1 MATTEIQQLELS
13 SPAFEDDG
21 TIPAKYTCDGDG
33 INPPIEIH
41 NIPDD
46 AETLALIVED
56 PDAPGGV
63 FDHWLMWNIQPEDLI
78 EENTIPGISGNNSA
92 GKTGYHPPCP
102 PKGSHRYYFHV
113 YALDIELDLP
123 VHVSKKDLKKA
134 MESHILAEG
143 TIMGR
148 YERQGNNAAMDY

>member
-1 MATTEIQQLELS
+1 MATTAIQQLELT
-13 SPAFEDDG
+13 SPVFENDEN
-21 TIPAKYTCDGDG
+21 IPAKYTCDGDG
-33 INPPIEIH
+33 VNPPIMIN
-41 NIPDD
+41 NIPED

-78 EENTIPGISGNNSA
+78 EENTIPGISGTNSA

-102 PKGSHRYYFHV
+102 PNGSHRYYFHV
-113 YALDIELDLP
+113 YALDVELDLSP
-123 VHVSKKDLKKA
+123 QSLKEELKQA

-143 TIMGR
+143 VIMGR
-148 YERQGNNAAMDY
+148 YERPGK

>member
-1 MATTEIQQLELS
+1 MATTAIRQLELS
-13 SPAFEDDG
+13 STAFEDDG
-21 TIPAKYTCDGDG
+21 NIPAKYTCDGEG
-33 INPPIEIH
+33 INPPLTIN

-78 EENTIPGISGNNSA
+78 EENTLPGISGTNSA

-123 VHVSKKDLKKA
+123 PHTFKESLRKA

-143 TIMGR
+143 VIMGR
-148 YERQGNNAAMDY
+148 YERKGK

>member
-1 MATTEIQQLELS
+1 MATTEIQQLELL

-21 TIPAKYTCDGDG
+21 TIPAKYTCDGEG
-33 INPPIEIH
+33 INPPLEIH
-41 NIPDD
+41 HIPED
-46 AETLALIVED
+46 AESLALIVED

-63 FDHWLMWNIQPEDLI
+63 FDHWLMWNIQPENLI
-78 EENTIPGISGNNSA
+78 EENTIPGISGTNSA

-113 YALDIELDLP
+113 YALDSELDLP
-123 VHVSKKDLKKA
+123 PHATKEKLKQA

-143 TIMGR
+143 VIMGR
-148 YERQGNNAAMDY
+148 YERQG

>member
-1 MATTEIQQLELS
+1 MATTAIRQLELS

-21 TIPAKYTCDGDG
+21 DIPAKYTCDGDG
-33 INPPIEIH
+33 INPPLKIH

-78 EENTIPGISGNNSA
+78 DENTIPGISGTNSA

-113 YALDIELDLP
+113 YALDIELDLTP
-123 VHVSKKDLKKA
+123 HASKENLKQA
-134 MESHILAEG
+134 MKSHILAEG
-143 TIMGR
+143 VIMGR
-148 YERQGNNAAMDY
+148 YERKGK

>member
-1 MATTEIQQLELS
+1 MATTATRQLELS
-13 SPAFEDDG
+13 SPAFEADDI
-21 TIPAKYTCDGDG
+21 IPAKYTCDGEG
-33 INPPIEIH
+33 INPPLKIH

-56 PDAPGGV
+56 PDASGGT
-63 FDHWLMWNIQPEDLI
+63 FDHWLMWNIQPVDLI
-78 EENTIPGISGNNSA
+78 DENTIPGISGNNSA

-102 PKGSHRYYFHV
+102 PNGIHRYYFHV
-113 YALDIELDLP
+113 YALDSELDLTP
-123 VHVSKKDLKKA
+123 QSSKENLKQA

-148 YERQGNNAAMDY
+148 YERQAKDK